1 MYFRTWYVTRFFEI
15 NMNITISESTAIDIC
30 EETEI
35 NKPGTEIATPNYPNN
50 YDYSRDCTLTIRFS
64 ASQTVSI
71 TFEAFEV
78 EEGWDYLKVFDSNN
92 TYEAQIGSTLD
103 GDTDDVPVGTT
114 IQSTGNVMT
123 LRFKSD
129 SAVNKAGFK
138 IIANAGKNI
147 DYFSSWGICCIYFY
161 KMSKSILSI
170 FQQSEIHLP
179 SQWR

>member
-1 MYFRTWYVTRFFEI
+1 
-15 NMNITISESTAIDIC
+15 MNITISESSIIDIC
-30 EETEI
+30 KEGEI

-50 YDYSRDCTLTIRFS
+50 YDNSQDCTLTIRFS
-64 ASQTVSI
+64 ATQIVSI

-78 EEGWDYLKVFDSNN
+78 EDGWDYLKVFDSNN

-138 IIANAGKNI
+138 IIANAGKNV
-147 DYFSSWGICCIYFY
+147 DYFSSWGMFY
-161 KMSKSILSI
+161 L
-170 FQQSEIHLP
+170 FL
-179 SQWR
+179 